1 MGRTYKENRD
11 KYRTK
16 DSYPKKNK
24 NHKKQHQQQPKESYP
39 DNKKW
44 DSRDSDEYQ

>member
-24 NHKKQHQQQPKESYP
+24 NHKKQQEPKESYP

-44 DSRDSDEYQ
+44 DRRDSDEY